1 MTPLAIGF
9 RVKSGFAIAVVIE
22 GPAASPRAIA
32 RHIVEMSDPGDR
44 WTKQPYHNRMFKTE
58 TDEAEIARRVK
69 IVKRCAKTS
78 VEELIRSASLSR
90 SREPGA
96 RLSAALVVGSV
107 VVPATIGSPHMRAHA
122 NEGRLF
128 RTVLEKALQSH
139 GIDVDVIVE
148 KTLAKRAAG
157 ALGRPAASINKVVAA
172 FGDALGKPWRA
183 EEKGAATAAWL
194 TLTSQGAEL

>member
-44 WTKQPYHNRMFKTE
+44 WTKQPFHNRMFKTE

-69 IVKRCAKTS
+69 IVKRCAKKS
-78 VEELIRSASLSR
+78 VGELIGSATLSA

-107 VVPATIGSPHMRAHA
+107 VDPAMIGSPHMRGHA

-128 RTVLEKALQSH
+128 RTVLEEALQSH
-139 GIDVDVIVE
+139 GIEVNVIVE
-148 KTLAKRAAG
+148 KTLAKNAG
-157 ALGRPAASINKVVAA
+157 VALGRSPAAINKVVAG
-172 FGDALGKPWRA
+172 FGETLGAPWRA
-183 EEKGAATAAWL
+183 EEKGAATAAWMAL
-194 TLTSQGAEL
+194 D